1 MQAWTYED
9 WRCPRRSATHRS
21 WRTWAAG
28 PVPPPDDDV
37 QESPGSG
44 RATGAERTFREES

>member
-9 WRCPRRSATHRS
+9 WRCPRRSAAHRS

-28 PVPPPDDDV
+28 QVPPPDDDV
-37 QESPGSG
+37 QESPSTEDDRG
-44 RATGAERTFREES
+44 REDIP